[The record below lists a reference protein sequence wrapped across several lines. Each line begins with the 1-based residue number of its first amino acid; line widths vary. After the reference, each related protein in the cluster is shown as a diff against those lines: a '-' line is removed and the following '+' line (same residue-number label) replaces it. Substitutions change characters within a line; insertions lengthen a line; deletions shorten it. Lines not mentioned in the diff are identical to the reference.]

1 MARIIQFPKRPGTQ
15 ARLNARPAPDEQPE
29 AWWKASGKMLFNL
42 LFVVLIG
49 FVICTWPLMRWVIV
63 IDLVI
68 QLFRL
73 FFIGGMAG
81 VVAVLHFLVVGIVI
95 YVVIRLAR
103 SVPR

>member
-15 ARLNARPAPDEQPE
+15 ARLNARPAKAEQPE
-29 AWWKASGKMLFNL
+29 AWWKACVKMLFNV
-42 LFVVLIG
+42 LFVVVMG
-49 FVICTWPLMRWVIV
+49 FLICTWPLMRWVIV

-81 VVAVLHFLVVGIVI
+81 VVAVLHFLVAGIAI
-95 YVVIRLAR
+95 YAVIRLAR
-103 SVPR
+103 TAP